1 LLKNMT
7 MTKTKGWTRHY
18 RDDKGNWEDVCVHG
32 IGHEKGMHGCDGCC
46 SELYHQ
52 APPEKSH
59 LEKMI
64 RANVKVTKFDEFLK
78 SLSNFNETFYLL
90 SMRNKFKV
98 IIKSIFNPY
107 KMQEE
112 QNRIQN
118 SGRKLFQEGQKAE
131 RELIRNNIGFLRQWL
146 NERTQ
151 KESERLVT
159 NKDIETWLFPEGN
172 YDKTK

>member
-1 LLKNMT
+1 
-7 MTKTKGWTRHY
+7 
-18 RDDKGNWEDVCVHG
+18 
-32 IGHEKGMHGCDGCC
+32 
-46 SELYHQ
+46 
-52 APPEKSH
+52 
-59 LEKMI
+59 
-64 RANVKVTKFDEFLK
+64 
-78 SLSNFNETFYLL
+78 
-90 SMRNKFKV
+90 
-98 IIKSIFNPY
+98 
-107 KMQEE
+107 MQEE